1 MLVSLVVSLYTAR
14 VVIKVLG
21 IDDYGIYN
29 IVGGIIVL
37 LSFVNNAL
45 MNATQRYISYE
56 IGQDNKKGVNKVMCM
71 SLQCHLLYA
80 LVFLLFSST
89 IGFWFVCT
97 KLNIPVERM
106 DAAYV
111 VYLVSVLTFI
121 ISIFQAPYNAAIVAH
136 ERMSFYAFVSIFD
149 VMFKLGIVY
158 VLLVVVGDKLIIYSL
173 LILLVTLSSLMLA
186 IIYCYK
192 KLEFSRPQIVKDK
205 QLFKQF
211 FGFTGWSMYNGCSY
225 IGAQQGGNI
234 LINIYN
240 GVAANGAFAIANQTT
255 VIYGFVSNF
264 QNAFNPQI
272 VKSYSSGQYKEMF
285 SLINRASYFSY
296 YIFLI
301 IAIPMILE
309 MDYIMQLWLGEVPE
323 YAANFCRLL
332 IIYFLVD
339 SFEAPLWMLIGAT
352 GRMKLYSVWQG
363 TITLLN
369 IPLSWMLLESG
380 FSIYCVFIVRV
391 FINVVTAFIRPF
403 ILKRLVPEFS
413 LMKFGTLVMRH
424 IVSLTFVLAIILY
437 AILSHFNSL
446 HPLLVIGISIILT
459 AFTIGTIGLTKDD
472 KFALSRIVK
481 EKLKLSLE

>member
-1 MLVSLVVSLYTAR
+1 
-14 VVIKVLG
+14 
-21 IDDYGIYN
+21 
-29 IVGGIIVL
+29 
-37 LSFVNNAL
+37 
-45 MNATQRYISYE
+45 
-56 IGQDNKKGVNKVMCM
+56 
-71 SLQCHLLYA
+71 
-80 LVFLLFSST
+80 
-89 IGFWFVCT
+89 
-97 KLNIPVERM
+97 
-106 DAAYV
+106 
-111 VYLVSVLTFI
+111 
-121 ISIFQAPYNAAIVAH
+121 
-136 ERMSFYAFVSIFD
+136 
-149 VMFKLGIVY
+149 
-158 VLLVVVGDKLIIYSL
+158 
-173 LILLVTLSSLMLA
+173 
-186 IIYCYK
+186 
-192 KLEFSRPQIVKDK
+192 
-205 QLFKQF
+205 
-211 FGFTGWSMYNGCSY
+211 
-225 IGAQQGGNI
+225 
-234 LINIYN
+234 
-240 GVAANGAFAIANQTT
+240 
-255 VIYGFVSNF
+255 
-264 QNAFNPQI
+264 
-272 VKSYSSGQYKEMF
+272 
-285 SLINRASYFSY
+285 
-296 YIFLI
+296 
-301 IAIPMILE
+301 
-309 MDYIMQLWLGEVPE
+309 MQLWLGEVPE